1 MISGSSVINHMGIEY
16 EDVFRKKVEALLHH
30 LGVEKLSELGIG
42 VVLITFSQGMD
53 AFAHHFNPKGE
64 LVFIFAKMDQI
75 REKERKVFESVI
87 NHEVFHAYVTHKLK
101 LAISDRLKGPFS
113 FLEVSAAMLS
123 EDIQLDKIAVRD
135 KVWPLVNDEIIRDVV
150 YYEKT
155 TPPSTDRWNALSD
168 SSKLLAMTSLTWAYA
183 VNLWFAQVL
192 SEPGARKQLN
202 ENLRLIHPHYAKYGY
217 AYLKDLILRLFDE
230 KIAETEKE
238 SGNIAK
244 RLLNAF
250 DMYSDAYGLT
260 LY

>member
-1 MISGSSVINHMGIEY
+1 MINHMGREF
-16 EDVFRKKVEALLHH
+16 EDIFSKKVGALLHH

-42 VVLITFSQGMD
+42 VVLITFSRGMD
-53 AFAHHFNPKGE
+53 AFAHHFSPRGE
-64 LVFIFAKMDQI
+64 LIFMFAKTDQI

-113 FLEVSAAMLS
+113 FLEGSAAMMA

-135 KVWPLVNDEIIRDVV
+135 KVWPLVNDEIIRDAA

-155 TPPSTDRWNALSD
+155 TPPTTDSWNALPD
-168 SSKLLAMTSLTWAYA
+168 GTQLLAMTSVTWAYA

-192 SEPGARKQLN
+192 SEPRARKQLD

-217 AYLKDLILRLFDE
+217 TYLKDLILRFFNE
-230 KIAETEKE
+230 KVAETEKE
-238 SGNIAK
+238 SEDMLK
-244 RLLNAF
+244 RLVSVF
-250 DMYSDAYGLT
+250 DKYSDAHGLT